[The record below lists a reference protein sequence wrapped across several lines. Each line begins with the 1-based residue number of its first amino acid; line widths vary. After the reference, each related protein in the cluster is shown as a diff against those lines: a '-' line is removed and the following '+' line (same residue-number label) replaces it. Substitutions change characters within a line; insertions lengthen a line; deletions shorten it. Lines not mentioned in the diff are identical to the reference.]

1 MSTKILLVE
10 DNAANRYLATYLL
23 AGHGFAVVH
32 AADGVEALDRAH
44 TEQPDLILMDIQMPR
59 MDGYEAAR
67 RIKDTPAL
75 SGIPLVALT
84 SYAMAGDRDRAL
96 AAGFAAY
103 IEKPIVT
110 ETFVAEVSRHLSP
123 KPASSETTPSA

>member
-10 DNAANRYLATYLL
+10 DNAANRYLATFLL
-23 AGHGFAVVH
+23 VSHGFDVVH
-32 AADGVEALDRAH
+32 ASDGVEALDRAH

-103 IEKPIVT
+103 IEKPIIT

-123 KPASSETTPSA
+123 KPACPQATTSA